1 MSDGICAYFCDDGDI
16 FSSDLTSSMREIGL
30 NDAADTIDDFIEKNN
45 IDYSRYIEAN
55 EETEENKYPYA
66 ALDNKLASTFDS
78 QCNEAIAK
86 YAKSHASELQYIMK

>member
-1 MSDGICAYFCDDGDI
+1 
-16 FSSDLTSSMREIGL
+16 MREIGL

-45 IDYSRYIEAN
+45 IDYSRYKEAN

-66 ALDNKLASTFDS
+66 ALDNKLASTFDG

-86 YAKSHASELQYIMK
+86 YAKSHANELQYIMK